1 MIRRTDRQKGV
12 MLIEA
17 LIGIL
22 IFSCGIL
29 ALMGLQAMAIKN
41 NIEAKYRT
49 DASFLANQ
57 IIGTMWTECG
67 VVCTNL
73 SSFDTGSGSNSKMIT
88 WRTDVARA
96 LPGITI
102 GGTNSPTINVAGNA
116 VTVTVFWKIP
126 GADSAVRNFR
136 TTAQIN
142 SSN

>member
-1 MIRRTDRQKGV
+1 MGRRAHVQSGV

-29 ALMGLQAMAIKN
+29 ALMGLQAMSIRN

-67 VVCTNL
+67 LVCTDL
-73 SSFDTGSGSNSKMIT
+73 ASFDTSSGSNPKMVT
-88 WRTDVARA
+88 WRTNVANS
-96 LPGITI
+96 LPGITV
-102 GGTNSPTINVAGNA
+102 GGTNSPTIDVAGNA
-116 VTVTVFWKIP
+116 VTVTVYWKIP
-126 GADSAVRNFR
+126 GADSTVRNFR

>member
-1 MIRRTDRQKGV
+1 MTPRTHSQKGV

-29 ALMGLQAMAIKN
+29 ALMGLQAMSIKN

-49 DASFLANQ
+49 DASFLANR

-67 VVCTNL
+67 VVCTDL
-73 SSFDTGSGSNSKMIT
+73 SSFDTASGANPKMT
-88 WRTDVARA
+88 SWRADVANA

-102 GGTNSPTINVAGNA
+102 GGTNSPTIDVAGNA

-126 GADSAVRNFR
+126 GADSSVRNFR
-136 TTAQIN
+136 TSAQIN